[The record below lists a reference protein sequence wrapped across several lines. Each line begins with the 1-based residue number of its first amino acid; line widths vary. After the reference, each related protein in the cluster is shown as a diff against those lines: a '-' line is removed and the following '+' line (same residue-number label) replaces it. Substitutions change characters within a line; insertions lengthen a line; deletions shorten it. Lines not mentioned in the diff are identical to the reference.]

1 MEHKTMTK
9 YRVWMHTK
17 AAMCRTFYDG
27 KVDVIAESANDA
39 IDEAIRRAQRVH
51 GHRDFVVK
59 SVEAKK

>member
-1 MEHKTMTK
+1 MNR

-27 KVDVIAESANDA
+27 KVDVTADCPSAA
-39 IDEAIRRAQRVH
+39 VEEAIRRAARVH

-59 SVEAKK
+59 NIELRK